1 MPTGTWITN
10 FDMTVSDV
18 GQRYMN
24 HKVSSHG
31 RGNCAPTNV
40 HTITLLSVGTGK
52 LVLVLQCA
60 PIDKCK

>member
-1 MPTGTWITN
+1 MLTGTWIIN
-10 FDMTVSDV
+10 IDMTVSDA

-31 RGNCAPTNV
+31 GGNCAPTNV
-40 HTITLLSVGTGK
+40 QTIKLLSVGTGK

-60 PIDKCK
+60 PIGKCK